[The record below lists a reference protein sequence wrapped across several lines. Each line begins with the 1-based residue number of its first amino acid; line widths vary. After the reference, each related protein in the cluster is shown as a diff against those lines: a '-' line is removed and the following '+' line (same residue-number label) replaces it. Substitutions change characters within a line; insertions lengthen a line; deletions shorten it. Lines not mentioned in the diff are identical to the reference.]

1 MLIPENLE
9 QTVRNLKE
17 NDPKIQLLLE
27 KSYLLSVE
35 YFRVLESLDPAD
47 RACIQQY
54 HDLCEDLEDRIV
66 GLVAAHYATHGTSML
81 VNTQLQ

>member
-9 QTVRNLKE
+9 QTIRNLKA
-17 NDPKIQLLLE
+17 NDPQFQLLLE

-47 RACIQQY
+47 RAWIQQY

-66 GLVAAHYATHGTSML
+66 GLVAAHYATHGASVL
-81 VNTQLQ
+81 VNSEQ